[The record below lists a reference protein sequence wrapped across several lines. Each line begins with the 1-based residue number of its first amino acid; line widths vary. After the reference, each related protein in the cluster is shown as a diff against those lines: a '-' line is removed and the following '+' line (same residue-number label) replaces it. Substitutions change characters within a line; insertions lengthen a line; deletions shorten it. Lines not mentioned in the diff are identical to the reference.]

1 LLFLKR
7 FYNKLFPKDRE
18 FVNKLS
24 HLVGFVPANESIYK
38 QAFLHSSLSGDVTM
52 NNERLEYLGDAILD
66 SVISEVL
73 FSRFPKKPEGFLTET
88 RAKIVSRKKLGRI
101 ARAIGIQELL
111 SHNNIV
117 ITGSSSILG
126 NALEALIGAIY
137 LDAGFKAARNFVIK
151 KMIVPHIDLSK
162 IANTELNYK
171 SRIVEWSQKNNALI
185 KFRIIS
191 EQDFKTHRIF
201 KTELSVNEKHISIG
215 EGPNKKSA
223 ENAACRLAIEKLKIT
238 DN

>member
-7 FYNKLFPKDRE
+7 FFNILFPRDRK
-18 FVNKLS
+18 FVIELS
-24 HLVGFVPANESIYK
+24 RLIGFTPANVSIYK

-66 SVISEVL
+66 SIISEVL
-73 FSRFPKKPEGFLTET
+73 FSRFPKKSEGFLTET
-88 RAKIVSRKKLGRI
+88 RAKIVSRKMLGRI
-101 ARAIGIQELL
+101 ARDIGIQDFL

-137 LDAGFKAARNFVIK
+137 LDAGFESARKFVLK
-151 KMIVPHIDLSK
+151 KMIRPHIDLSE
-162 IANTELNYK
+162 IVNTELNYK

-185 KFRIIS
+185 KFTIVS

-201 KTELSVNEKHISIG
+201 KTQLTVNEKHIATG

-223 ENAACRLAIEKLKIT
+223 ENAACRVALDRLNIG

>member
-1 LLFLKR
+1 MI
-7 FYNKLFPKDRE
+7 
-18 FVNKLS
+18 
-24 HLVGFVPANESIYK
+24 GFIPANESIYK

-66 SVISEVL
+66 SIISEIL
-73 FSRFPKKPEGFLTET
+73 FNRFPKKSEGFLTET
-88 RAKIVSRKKLGRI
+88 RAKIVSRKMLGRI
-101 ARAIGIQELL
+101 AREIGIQELL

-137 LDAGFKAARNFVIK
+137 LDAGFEPARKFVLK
-151 KMIVPHIDLSK
+151 KMIIPHIDLAD
-162 IANTELNYK
+162 IVNTELNYK

-185 KFRIIS
+185 KFKIVS

-201 KTELSVNEKHISIG
+201 KTELSVNEKHISTG

-223 ENAACRLAIEKLKIT
+223 ENAACRAAISKLNIS
-238 DN
+238 DS